1 MHIKSSQVMSIQFH
15 ELNPNMEPE
24 PKAGHQ
30 RIDAFELVLEKTLE
44 SPLDCKKIQPVH
56 PKGDQS

>member
-1 MHIKSSQVMSIQFH
+1 MSIQFH

-44 SPLDCKKIQPVH
+44 SPLDCKKIQTVH
-56 PKGDQS
+56 PKGDNS